1 MENNHFVST
10 DEIRTRFSTA
20 MSNMYGQEVPL
31 YRDLLELV
39 ADVNAQTLQ
48 QNPQLQAQL
57 NESGEI
63 QRLNLERHGAIR
75 LGTAA
80 ELSGIRRVFAV
91 MGLQPVGYYDLSVAG
106 VPVHATAFRPVD
118 DASLAANP
126 FRVFTSLLRLELID
140 DEALRSKAAEIL
152 EQRSIFS
159 ARVLEL
165 AEKFETEGGLSSEDA
180 DEFVRQATDIF
191 RWHNEATVSIETY
204 NQLLDAH
211 RLIADVVC
219 FKGPHINH
227 LTPRTL
233 DIDAAQKEMLN
244 RNIPAKESIE
254 GPPTRRHPILLRQTS
269 FKALEENVTFDSG
282 TEKVIGAHTARFGE
296 IEQRGLALTPKG
308 RALYDQL
315 LLRARE
321 SNEQASDSYAERL
334 ALAFAEFPDD
344 LATIRKSGL
353 GYFRYSLT
361 QQGRAANVEQT
372 ANAQDIDALIDAGL
386 VHAEPIIYEDFL
398 PVSAAGIFQSNL
410 GGDDQKSYQ
419 VSAAR
424 SAFEEALGAKVN
436 DEFALYEAAQQRSL
450 DQLALQLKK

>member
-1 MENNHFVST
+1 MENNRFVST

-20 MSNMYGQEVPL
+20 MSDMYGVEVPL

-39 ADVNAQTLQ
+39 ADVNAQTLAAD
-48 QNPQLQAQL
+48 PQLQSQL
-57 NESGEI
+57 SQSGEI

-80 ELSGIRRVFAV
+80 ELAGIRRVFAV
-91 MGLQPVGYYDLSVAG
+91 MGLHPVGYYDLSVAG

-118 DASLAANP
+118 DASLAVNP

-140 DEALRSKAAEIL
+140 DETLRAKAAEIL
-152 EQRSIFS
+152 QKRSIFS
-159 ARVLEL
+159 PRVLQLTEQ
-165 AEKFETEGGLSSEDA
+165 FETEGGLNTSDA
-180 DEFVRQATDIF
+180 DEFVREATDIF
-191 RWHNEATVSIETY
+191 RWHSEATVSIETY

-233 DIDAAQKEMLN
+233 DIDTAQQEMV
-244 RNIPAKESIE
+244 RRHIPAKESIE
-254 GPPTRRHPILLRQTS
+254 GPPSRRHPILLRQTS
-269 FKALEENVTFDSG
+269 FKALQESVTFDSG
-282 TEKVIGAHTARFGE
+282 AHKAVGAHTARFGE

-315 LLRARE
+315 LLRARQLGQE
-321 SNEQASDSYAERL
+321 AGDTYEQRL
-334 ALAFAEFPDD
+334 ASAFSEFPDD
-344 LATIRKSGL
+344 LPTIRKSGL

-361 QQGRAANVEQT
+361 QKGLAA
-372 ANAQDIDALIDAGL
+372 AQSEAGASGDIDTLIDAGL

-410 GGDDQKSYQ
+410 GGDDQKTYKA
-419 VSAAR
+419 SAAR
-424 SAFEEALGAKVN
+424 AAFEEALGATVN
-436 DEFALYEAAQQRSL
+436 DEFALYEQAQQRSL
-450 DQLALQLKK
+450 DAIAQQLQK

>member
-1 MENNHFVST
+1 MQNNHFVST

-39 ADVNAQTLQ
+39 ADVNAQTLE
-48 QNPQLQAQL
+48 QNRALQTQLS
-57 NESGEI
+57 ESGEI
-63 QRLNLERHGAIR
+63 ARLNLERHGAIR

-80 ELSGIRRVFAV
+80 ELSGIRRIFSV

-106 VPVHATAFRPVD
+106 VPVHATAFRPVT
-118 DASLAANP
+118 DASLAVNP
-126 FRVFTSLLRLELID
+126 FRVFTSLLRLELIE
-140 DEALRSKAAEIL
+140 DETLRGKVADIL
-152 EQRSIFS
+152 AKRSIFS
-159 ARVLEL
+159 PRVLEL
-165 AEKFETEGGLSSEDA
+165 TQKFENQGGLDSADA
-180 DEFVRQATDIF
+180 DQFVCEAADIF
-191 RWHNEATVSIETY
+191 RWHSEATVSIETY
-204 NQLLDAH
+204 NQLLAAH

-233 DIDAAQKEMLN
+233 DIDAAQTEMLK

-254 GPPTRRHPILLRQTS
+254 GPPSRRHPILLRQTS

-282 TEKVIGAHTARFGE
+282 TDKVVGAHTARFGE

-321 SNEQASDSYAERL
+321 SDEPVSGSYDERL
-334 ALAFAEFPDD
+334 AHAFAEFPDD
-344 LATIRKSGL
+344 LVAIRRNGL

-361 QQGRAANVEQT
+361 QTGSKATARRAESAD
-372 ANAQDIDALIDAGL
+372 DIESLIEAGL

-410 GGDDQKSYQ
+410 GEDSQKSYQ
-419 VSAAR
+419 ASAAR
-424 SAFEEALGAKVN
+424 AAFEDALGAAVN
-436 DEFALYEAAQQRSL
+436 DEFTLYEAAQKRSL
-450 DQLALQLKK
+450 EQLRQQLQK

>member
-48 QNPQLQAQL
+48 DNPQLQTQL

-63 QRLNLERHGAIR
+63 LRLNLERHGAIR
-75 LGTAA
+75 LGTPA

-140 DEALRSKAAEIL
+140 DEALRTKAAAIL
-152 EQRSIFS
+152 EKRSIFS

-165 AEKFETEGGLSSEDA
+165 AEKFATEGGLSSEHA
-180 DEFVRQATDIF
+180 DEFVIQATDIF
-191 RWHNEATVSIETY
+191 RWHNEATVSVETY
-204 NQLLDAH
+204 NQLLEAH

-282 TEKVIGAHTARFGE
+282 TEKVVGAHTARFGE

-321 SNEQASDSYAERL
+321 SGEQADGSYAERL
-334 ALAFAEFPDD
+334 TRVFAEFPDD

-353 GYFRYSLT
+353 GYFRYSLRPN
-361 QQGRAANVEQT
+361 GRAANGEQT
-372 ANAQDIDALIDAGL
+372 ANANDIDALIDAGL

-419 VSAAR
+419 VSAAQA
-424 SAFEEALGAKVN
+424 AFEDALGAKVN

>member
-63 QRLNLERHGAIR
+63 LRLNLERHGAIR
-75 LGTAA
+75 LGTPA

-165 AEKFETEGGLSSEDA
+165 ADKFETEGGLSSEEA
-180 DEFVRQATDIF
+180 DEFVTQATDIF

-334 ALAFAEFPDD
+334 ARAFAEFPDD

-361 QQGRAANVEQT
+361 QQGRAAIAEQ
-372 ANAQDIDALIDAGL
+372 AAHEQDIDAMIEAGL

-424 SAFEEALGAKVN
+424 AAFEEALGAKVN

>member
-1 MENNHFVST
+1 MEHNHFVPT

-31 YRDLLELV
+31 YRNLLELV

-48 QNPQLQAQL
+48 AHPQLQAQL
-57 NESGEI
+57 NDSGEI

-106 VPVHATAFRPVD
+106 VPVHATAFRPVS

-140 DEALRSKAAEIL
+140 DEALRAKAAAIL
-152 EQRSIFS
+152 EKRSIFS

-165 AEKFETEGGLSSEDA
+165 VEQFETEGGLSSEHA
-180 DEFVRQATDIF
+180 DEFVAQATDIF
-191 RWHNEATVSIETY
+191 RWHSEATVSIETY
-204 NQLLDAH
+204 NQLLGAH

-244 RNIPAKESIE
+244 RSIPAKESIE

-269 FKALEENVTFDSG
+269 FKALEESVTFDSG
-282 TEKVIGAHTARFGE
+282 TEKVVGAHTARFGE

-308 RALYDQL
+308 RTLYDQL

-321 SNEQASDSYAERL
+321 ANASAGATYASRLEQA
-334 ALAFAEFPDD
+334 FTEFPDD
-344 LATIRKSGL
+344 LETIRKSGL

-361 QQGRAANVEQT
+361 QQGRDAT
-372 ANAQDIDALIDAGL
+372 AQQIAGTDNIDALIDAGL
-386 VHAEPIIYEDFL
+386 VQAEPIIYEDFL

-410 GGDDQKSYQ
+410 GDDDQKSYQ

-424 SAFEEALGAKVN
+424 AAFEEALGAKVN
-436 DEFALYEAAQQRSL
+436 DEFALYEAAQQ
-450 DQLALQLKK
+450 LKK

>member
-1 MENNHFVST
+1 MEKNHFVST

-20 MSNMYGQEVPL
+20 MSDMYGVEVPL

-48 QNPQLQAQL
+48 ANPQLQTQL
-57 NESGEI
+57 HESGEI

-80 ELSGIRRVFAV
+80 ELAGIRRVFAV
-91 MGLQPVGYYDLSVAG
+91 MGLHPVGYYDLSVAG
-106 VPVHATAFRPVD
+106 VPVHATAFRPLS

-140 DEALRSKAAEIL
+140 DDALRAKAAEIL
-152 EQRSIFS
+152 QKRSIFS
-159 ARVLEL
+159 ARVLAL
-165 AEKFETEGGLSSEDA
+165 AEQFETEGGLNTTDA
-180 DEFVRQATDIF
+180 DEFVSQATDIF
-191 RWHNEATVSIETY
+191 RWHSEATVSVETY
-204 NQLLDAH
+204 NQLLAAH

-233 DIDAAQKEMLN
+233 DIDAAQKEMVS

-282 TEKVIGAHTARFGE
+282 SEKVVGAHTARFGE

-315 LLRARE
+315 LVGAR
-321 SNEQASDSYAERL
+321 QADDQKGTYGQRL
-334 ALAFAEFPDD
+334 ASAFTEFPDD
-344 LATIRKSGL
+344 LSEIRKSGL

-361 QQGRAANVEQT
+361 QKGRAAAGTQTDSVSDIGALVEE
-372 ANAQDIDALIDAGL
+372 GL

-419 VSAAR
+419 ASAAR
-424 SAFEEALGAKVN
+424 AAFEEALGAKVN

-450 DQLALQLKK
+450 DEIARQLQK